1 MGTLFLS
8 DKGAILAAIERLFD
22 EKPPVLVEVRFA
34 GMGTSPDWFLCEDA
48 AVLKAILDRLSSGA
62 EIYLSSVWDL
72 KHPASAV
79 AFQIKKQTGFQPAQ
93 ETELPAPNE

>member
-34 GMGTSPDWFLCEDA
+34 GMGTSPDWFLCGHA
-48 AVLKAILDRLSSGA
+48 AALNAIVDRLGPGV
-62 EIYLSSVWDL
+62 EVHLSSVWDL
-72 KHPASAV
+72 EDAANAV
-79 AFQIKKQTGFQPAQ
+79 VFRRSKLADTADRKRFSD
-93 ETELPAPNE
+93 L